1 MYAPYY
7 RQASAT
13 NVIGTAKEIRTLK
26 NQQFTVLLAAIL
38 AAPVC
43 AFADNIPGHSRAG
56 NNFVSFSEG
65 LGDQQDSHGSS
76 ARCNFLFS
84 SVSTKANASTISSF
98 GGASANGFAKGEM
111 DSNLGALNAGMELG
125 GNPEKGIEL
134 GPNQNAS
141 PGKDKGKAHGKN
153 NGEDPG
159 GNLGGTANGNPSPL
173 ASVAEPASQTL
184 LFLGLAGL
192 GVVFLRRR
200 PLTNVISMRA

>member
-1 MYAPYY
+1 M
-7 RQASAT
+7 
-13 NVIGTAKEIRTLK
+13 K

-43 AFADNIPGHSRAG
+43 AFADNIPGHSRTG

-84 SVSTKANASTISSF
+84 SVSTKASASSISSF

-111 DSNLGALNAGMELG
+111 DSNLGALNAGMEAD
-125 GNPEKGIEL
+125 NDPEKGIDL

-159 GNLGGTANGNPSPL
+159 GNLGGTLGGTANGNPSPL